1 MRKPTKLVKIGKMSI
16 GANQPIAIQSMT
28 NVPTAHIAK
37 TVSQIKQLT
46 TAGCDIVRVAVPNRE
61 AASAIQAIVSQIEI
75 PIVGDIHFDYRL
87 AIEAMKNGVDKIR
100 INPGNIG
107 SQRKVEEVVA
117 VAKDKNI
124 PIRIGINS
132 GSLEKDILEKY
143 GKPSAE
149 AMIESAKRHIAY
161 LEACHYDNIVIS
173 LKASSVMRTIRAYE
187 MFSSLY
193 DYPLH
198 LGVTE
203 AGLPRTAT
211 VKSALGMGA
220 LLLQGIGDTLR
231 VSITGNPLEEI
242 YVASDILQALCL
254 ENPNK
259 PKIQFI
265 SCPTCGRTEIDLE
278 GIAQTIYDRI
288 KDIRK
293 PLTVAVMGCVVNGP
307 GEAREADIGVA
318 GGKDKGVI
326 FKKGEIVSTVSA
338 DKIVDTIVEEVM
350 HYEDT
355 DEQSL

>member
-1 MRKPTKLVKIGKMSI
+1 MRKSTKPVQIGPIGI

-28 NVPTAHIAK
+28 NVPTVDVAK
-37 TVSQIKQLT
+37 TVGQIKQLT
-46 TAGCDIVRVAVPNRE
+46 TAGCDIIRVAVPNME
-61 AASAIQAIVSQIEI
+61 AASAISAIVSQIDI
-75 PIVGDIHFDYRL
+75 PIVADIHFDYRL

-124 PIRIGINS
+124 PIRIGING

-143 GKPSAE
+143 GTPSAE
-149 AMIESAKRHIAY
+149 AMVESAQRHIAY

-173 LKASSVMRTIRAYE
+173 LKASSVLRTIEAYE
-187 MFSSLY
+187 LFSDLY

-211 VKSALGMGA
+211 VKSALGMGT
-220 LLLQGIGDTLR
+220 LLLRGIGDTLR

-242 YVASDILQALCL
+242 YVAGDILQALGL
-254 ENPNK
+254 ENPKK

-278 GIAQTIYDRI
+278 GIAQTIYSRI

-293 PLTVAVMGCVVNGP
+293 PITVAVMGCVVNGP

-326 FKKGEIVSTVSA
+326 FKKGEIIGTVAA
-338 DKIVDTIVEEVM
+338 DQIVDTIVEEVM
-350 HYEDT
+350 QCEGPNA
-355 DEQSL
+355 